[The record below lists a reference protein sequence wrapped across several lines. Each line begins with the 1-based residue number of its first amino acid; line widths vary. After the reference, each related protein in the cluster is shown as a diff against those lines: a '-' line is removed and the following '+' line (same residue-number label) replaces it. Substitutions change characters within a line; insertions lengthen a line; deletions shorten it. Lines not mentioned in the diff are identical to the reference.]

1 MYCKRCKKENP
12 NDSTFCIYCG
22 KKLKVTRP
30 KINKSVIYT
39 ILIILLIFGIALI
52 CKYYMNVKEYKIFT
66 DTGDIEIKIDEG
78 IIQKG
83 ITNIRERH
91 FEPIN
96 RMGVIYNQNNEP
108 QHYLVLASGDGFR
121 EVEGFEGSIFEI
133 DYNVYSID
141 IKTGETKAGITRAPK
156 ETGTDKILKQGA
168 EKIIESGESFAI
180 FNFKSGIGTFVLS
193 REEDYTVP
201 ENTSSDDEN
210 TGSNLQYPQEGELLP
225 ISPGLTGIEQAVKN
239 GELDEDILQG
249 TSEEMLTYIFKSD
262 NGRLKYYY
270 HSLEECLQ
278 DAKKL
283 NILREATEEELKL
296 INGPTYKD

>member
-30 KINKSVIYT
+30 RINKSVIST
-39 ILIILLIFGIALI
+39 ILVVLLILGIAITCL
-52 CKYYMNVKEYKIFT
+52 YYMNIKEYKIST
-66 DTGDIEIKIDEG
+66 DTGDIKIKINEG

-108 QHYLVLASGDGFR
+108 QHYLVLASGEGFKD
-121 EVEGFEGSIFEI
+121 VEGFEGSIFEI

-141 IKTGETKAGITRAPK
+141 VKTGETKAGITRAPK

-180 FNFKSGIGTFVLS
+180 FNFKSEIGTFVFS
-193 REEDYTVP
+193 KEEDYTVP
-201 ENTSSDDEN
+201 ENISSDDEN
-210 TGSNLQYPQEGELLP
+210 IGSNLQYPQEGELFP
-225 ISPGLTGIEQAVKN
+225 ISPGLTGIEQAIKDGVLKDCITN
-239 GELDEDILQG
+239 G
-249 TSEEMLTYIFKSD
+249 TSEEWLHFAWSD
-262 NGRLKYYY
+262 GGWLQHYYN
-270 HSLEECLQ
+270 SWEECLQ
-278 DAKKL
+278 DAEDL
-283 NILREATEEELKL
+283 GILREPTQEELDA
-296 INGPTYKD
+296 IHSGI

>member
-141 IKTGETKAGITRAPK
+141 VKTGETKAGITRAPK
-156 ETGTDKILKQGA
+156 DTGTDKILKQGA

-180 FNFKSGIGTFVLS
+180 FNFKSGIGLLSLAERKIIQFQKIHLLMMKIQVLI
-193 REEDYTVP
+193 YNTHKK
-201 ENTSSDDEN
+201 ENYF
-210 TGSNLQYPQEGELLP
+210 QY
-225 ISPGLTGIEQAVKN
+225 
-239 GELDEDILQG
+239 
-249 TSEEMLTYIFKSD
+249 
-262 NGRLKYYY
+262 
-270 HSLEECLQ
+270 LQ
-278 DAKKL
+278 DL
-283 NILREATEEELKL
+283 QV
-296 INGPTYKD
+296 